1 MTAILRRAP
10 FYEEPTEVTVGDE
23 QVIVRPFQIIVWVS
37 VLASGKRSPRL
48 PAVLD
53 TAFNLTFAIVE
64 PHLRTWVGLD
74 PAELATIGRTR
85 INKQYLELKRADVAL
100 HRNVRGE
107 RDRLTD
113 QQPFELPLREG
124 IAVYP
129 PDHPQSPRL
138 PLLGM
143 RALVRN
149 DLRLT
154 IDGKRKT
161 VNLDRLSRWFGN

>member
-1 MTAILRRAP
+1 MTAILRRAR
-10 FYEEPTEVTVGDE
+10 FYEEPTDVNVGDE
-23 QVIVRPFQIIVWVS
+23 QVLVRPFQLIVWVS
-37 VLASGKRSPRL
+37 LSVRGILSPRF

-53 TAFNLTFAIVE
+53 TAFNLTFAIAE
-64 PHLRTWVGLD
+64 PHLRSWAGLD
-74 PAELATIGRTR
+74 PADLETIGRTR
-85 INKQYLELKRADVAL
+85 INKQYLELKRADIAL
-100 HRNVRGE
+100 HRNIRGE
-107 RDRLTD
+107 RDRFTD
-113 QQPFELPLREG
+113 QKPYELPLREG

-161 VNLDRLSRWFGN
+161 LNLDRPSRWFGN